1 MPLPSPEQFLNLDE
15 SLTMVAVDSNGQ
27 LWGSESSMAFS
38 GPSGKWVGE
47 CRPLGMD
54 VSQRTENPRATL
66 RIRPG
71 HEEAYRKGQEKFDK
85 TLHRGPSLYNQL
97 DGGLAQGPAGTD
109 IFSSPGR
116 GF

>member
-1 MPLPSPEQFLNLDE
+1 MPLPSPEQFLEIDE
-15 SLTMVAVDSNGQ
+15 TLKMAAVDQNGQ

-54 VSQRTENPRATL
+54 TRQRTDNPRATL

-71 HEEAYRKGQEKFDK
+71 YEEAYRICQEKFDK
-85 TLHRGPSLYNQL
+85 TLHRGNRLYTELQ
-97 DGGLAQGPAGTD
+97 GGLQQGPDGTD
-109 IFSSPGR
+109 ILSSPGKS
-116 GF
+116 F